1 MVLLIP
7 VLIQE
12 SHKKLFHRHL
22 PDAIHIQIRQD
33 PGNIFQQNPVAS
45 YDIKVLR
52 PEAFRIIV
60 KNKRNPVH
68 GYGCLSG
75 SGNTLYN
82 DVVIR
87 RFTDDVVLL
96 LLNRCD
102 NFTQNCLL
110 IFRKI
115 LCQKFIIGNDFRV
128 EVIEQLSVVNLI
140 SSLQIKTDG
149 KLPAIRC
156 TIAAFSQ
163 SVFIICIRYRC
174 APVHDHLMR
183 RILRNSSPADIQ
195 GFLLLKRLIQKINPS
210 KIRLLCCLLVTHQGR
225 LHMIP
230 HRYRVAHLR
239 VDFYIIVVIVLQ
251 HFLNLLTHLTDFAL
265 VIFHITLHD
274 IQRLV

>member
-1 MVLLIP
+1 M
-7 VLIQE
+7 
-12 SHKKLFHRHL
+12 
-22 PDAIHIQIRQD
+22 
-33 PGNIFQQNPVAS
+33 
-45 YDIKVLR
+45 
-52 PEAFRIIV
+52 
-60 KNKRNPVH
+60 H
-68 GYGCLSG
+68 GYGCFSG
-75 SGNTLYN
+75 SGSPLYN

-87 RFTDDVVLL
+87 RFTNNVVLL
-96 LLNRCD
+96 LLNRRN
-102 NFTQNCLL
+102 NFAQNCLL

-115 LCQKFIIGNDFRV
+115 LCQKLIIGNDFRV

-140 SSLQIKTDG
+140 SPLQIKTDR

-156 TIAAFSQ
+156 TITAFAQ
-163 SVFIICIRYRC
+163 SVFIICIRYGRT
-174 APVHDHLMR
+174 PVHNHLMC
-183 RILRNSSPADIQ
+183 RILCNSSPADIQ
-195 GFLLLKRLIQKINPS
+195 GFLLLKCLIQKINPS